1 MFFQNCAILISAS
14 HSGNVLLLAVR
25 PSGDE
30 LISNDSI
37 DVQTVMRLVQR
48 LCWLNLPGDGCGVLK
63 PTFSSHLTMTSSSLA
78 FSTAPAEAGVAPVR
92 DLRLRLDSI
101 ILAQS
106 SYSYKAHA
114 RYRYSRQH
122 RGSWSQ
128 CRTRAHVLTGNDRTC
143 RNHLD
148 TSAQARKP
156 RQNTSGLIPTRI
168 ESTPN
173 VLPPWRRVPACLG
186 ALAIL

>member
-1 MFFQNCAILISAS
+1 MEINEIALLEILRDMA
-14 HSGNVLLLAVR
+14 A
-25 PSGDE
+25 
-30 LISNDSI
+30 
-37 DVQTVMRLVQR
+37 
-48 LCWLNLPGDGCGVLK
+48 VLK
-63 PTFSSHLTMTSSSLA
+63 QCVQDVDRLLWR
-78 FSTAPAEAGVAPVR
+78 VAPVR

-128 CRTRAHVLTGNDRTC
+128 CRARAHVLTGNDRTC

-148 TSAQARKP
+148 TSAQVRRP
-156 RQNTSGLIPTRI
+156 RQNTSGLIPIRI

-173 VLPPWRRVPACLG
+173 ALPPWRRVPACLG

>member
-1 MFFQNCAILISAS
+1 VL

-25 PSGDE
+25 PSSDE
-30 LISNDSI
+30 LISKNSI
-37 DVQTVMRLVQR
+37 DVQTVMGLVQR
-48 LCWLNLPGDGCGVLK
+48 LLWLNLLVMVVE
-63 PTFSSHLTMTSSSLA
+63 SNTSFFVPFDDDLIFVSFLNCA
-78 FSTAPAEAGVAPVR
+78 AEAGVAPVR

-128 CRTRAHVLTGNDRTC
+128 CRARAHVLTGNDRTC

-148 TSAQARKP
+148 TSAQVRRP
-156 RQNTSGLIPTRI
+156 RQNTSGLIPIRI
-168 ESTPN
+168 ENTPN
-173 VLPPWRRVPACLG
+173 ALPPWRRVPACLG